1 VTLPLPLNLN
11 RHLNQTLT
19 PTMTTPNNLTPEQ
32 TQLLLDARQQDARN
46 RYFDAQS
53 LYAACADVH
62 RALAVNPRANAHLL
76 QRIKEA
82 HRLSLLSLQRAK
94 WHAESVGLRFDIEP
108 FNA

>member
-1 VTLPLPLNLN
+1 
-11 RHLNQTLT
+11 
-19 PTMTTPNNLTPEQ
+19 MTDPNLTPEQ

-62 RALAVNPRANAHLL
+62 RALAVKPRANAHLL

-94 WHAESVGLRFDIEP
+94 WHAESVGLCFDVVP
-108 FNA
+108 SFNETPSTPNTNE